1 MQQGERL
8 GRGGPSFQKGGQEHV
23 WIMCQKRDLVEVVEA
38 AIQSLQ
44 AVDTARAKALG
55 QEKH

>member
-1 MQQGERL
+1 
-8 GRGGPSFQKGGQEHV
+8 
-23 WIMCQKRDLVEVVEA
+23 MCQKRDLVEVVEA